1 MNNKSDTPQR
11 IQRIWATIR
20 DIPLGFV
27 ASYGQIAELAGIS
40 RGARQVGY
48 ALRLLPAGHDVPWHR
63 VITASGKIAF
73 SKGSNKFNEQV
84 KRLMME
90 EVIVLGGKVNMRQYR
105 WQPDLDELLWKPSD
119 AWDTETE

>member
-1 MNNKSDTPQR
+1 MIKTSSQKRNE
-11 IQRIWATIR
+11 RIWSTIR
-20 DIPLGFV
+20 DIPPGCV
-27 ASYGQIAELAGIS
+27 ASYGQIAEIAGIR

-48 ALRLLPAGHDVPWHR
+48 ALRQLPRGHDVPWFR

-73 SKGSNKFNEQV
+73 EHGSDAFNEQA

-90 EVIVLGGKVNMRQYR
+90 DVAILKGRIDMKKYR

-119 AWDTETE
+119 LWDDQ